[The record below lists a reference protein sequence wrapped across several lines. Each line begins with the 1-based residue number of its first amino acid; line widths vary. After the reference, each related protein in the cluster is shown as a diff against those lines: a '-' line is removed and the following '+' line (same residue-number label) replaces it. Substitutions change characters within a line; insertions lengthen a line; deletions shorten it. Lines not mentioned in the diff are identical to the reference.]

1 MHVLTA
7 FAQGKVNCQC
17 WCCCWW
23 CESVCSP
30 QRSPAGSFRGRH
42 TGSATRCA
50 GRAAARSAYQSAG
63 ASSGDWW
70 VQTQQQSIDSMQ
82 GSPQAS
88 SGHGS
93 DPLCENVH
101 HQIASSVHEHERLA
115 PANRHAVHLVPLHS
129 ATGTGTA
136 TRSSPEA
143 HVYGSGGDARTSTA
157 RDDTCVVH
165 VSAPDAVAPQHHAAE
180 PRPVPSPERSLS
192 DGSLRAGIDL
202 VQPHCSRSFMP
213 HLDSSDRTL
222 QVRLPAAQVAVLL
235 SDAPQVIDPLPG
247 LGASDGGEVE
257 PIDDAS
263 DLGDADVRRLYTGLM
278 HLPLVRRLNPVV
290 CLLQHH
296 GCGDFWAAWSCPFT
310 LTTMDVHD
318 TIRSKVN
325 AACCRCRGQPR

>member
-1 MHVLTA
+1 M
-7 FAQGKVNCQC
+7 
-17 WCCCWW
+17 
-23 CESVCSP
+23 CSP
-30 QRSPAGSFRGRH
+30 QRFPAGSFRGRH

-70 VQTQQQSIDSMQ
+70 VQTQQQSIESMQ

-93 DPLCENVH
+93 DPLYENVH
-101 HQIASSVHEHERLA
+101 HQMASSVHEHERLA

-143 HVYGSGGDARTSTA
+143 NVYGSGGDARTSTA

-180 PRPVPSPERSLS
+180 PRPVPSPDRSLS

-247 LGASDGGEVE
+247 LGASDGGGVE
-257 PIDDAS
+257 PIDDTS
-263 DLGDADVRRLYTGLM
+263 DLGDAAVRRLYTGLM
-278 HLPLVRRLNPVV
+278 HSPVHPTPAAGPQAQPSGVPLATSRLWRLLSGLVV
-290 CLLQHH
+290 SVHPDHYGRARHDSVTSECRVLSLQR
-296 GCGDFWAAWSCPFT
+296 
-310 LTTMDVHD
+310 TTTVVDGTASQKMRKA
-318 TIRSKVN
+318 TR
-325 AACCRCRGQPR
+325 